1 MKLSFKSFSLLG
13 VALLLA
19 ACTDNEGLP
28 IDEGQQNSAK
38 SVLNWGVHI
47 LSHGTSPSINADAAD
62 KEDQVDISVDP
73 SAPNPCLNPF
83 P

>member
-28 IDEGQQNSAK
+28 IDEGLK
-38 SVLNWGVHI
+38 M
-47 LSHGTSPSINADAAD
+47 PST
-62 KEDQVDISVDP
+62 KTRMGH
-73 SAPNPCLNPF
+73 
-83 P
+83 